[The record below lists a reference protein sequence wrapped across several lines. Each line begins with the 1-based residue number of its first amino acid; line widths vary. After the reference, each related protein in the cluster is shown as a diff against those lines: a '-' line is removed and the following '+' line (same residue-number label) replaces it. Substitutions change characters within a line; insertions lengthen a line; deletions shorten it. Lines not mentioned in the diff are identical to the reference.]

1 MIPSAKQHSNGPAT
15 ATSVPRKPGIQAS
28 AHQIDAVGV
37 IGMVAISALVYGL
50 GINPLLERHALSI
63 HQQQEMTRIRE
74 KANESQKIL
83 TDLQKQSTA
92 AARQLEASPLR
103 LQPVTLLNQRL
114 ALVTDLAMQG
124 GATLDDLQ
132 PGKSSAGSRF
142 DALPIHVAG
151 TGSFPAFTALMHRL
165 HMEFPDTGVSTFE
178 MSGTPQEDPT
188 KAKFSV
194 ELLWYTEPL
203 KRAASRGKGTSG
215 PNDKPGEITNDD
227 GGKGSA
233 K

>member
-1 MIPSAKQHSNGPAT
+1 MIPSAKQHSTGT
-15 ATSVPRKPGIQAS
+15 ANSTSLPRKPAILAS
-28 AHQIDAVGV
+28 ANQIDALGV

-50 GINPLLERHALSI
+50 GINPLLERHALASR
-63 HQQQEMTRIRE
+63 QQQEMTGIRE

-92 AARQLEASPLR
+92 AAQQLEASPLR
-103 LQPVTLLNQRL
+103 LQPVTQLNQRL

-132 PGKSSAGSRF
+132 PGKSSAGSRY

-165 HMEFPDTGVSTFE
+165 HTEFPDTGVSTFE
-178 MSGTPQEDPT
+178 MSGTPQEDPA

-194 ELLWYTEPL
+194 ELLWYTEPV
-203 KRAASRGKGTSG
+203 KRAASRGKGTAG